1 MMLLALAGGVG
12 LIFALDRLK
21 SESMVGVLR
30 AETGL
35 VSAPYEVQIEKLLA
49 REGEFVKPG
58 QVVCLVRDAR
68 LEKSLQEKIR
78 DIEKLQGELEQA
90 HARTDV
96 ELAWRTK
103 ALNDELF
110 ETRLKLSQYL
120 QQKYD
125 HDMNDVAW
133 EDLVNQQA
141 AVSKIDGEA
150 SDVPAFLWDAD
161 SDMHRLKFM
170 LQKES
175 YRNATEVCEAQVEIC
190 ESRLKELEMLK
201 NELPEKLSSAMG
213 IKHLETQLQKNKS
226 DVSELERQRTI
237 RQLTSA
243 HYGTVGVFQHVEG
256 ELLTAGEPV
265 VELLDQ
271 DRRYLEVQVPS
282 QRIAE
287 FAAGARV
294 SLFFSGGVSRTGQ
307 IRSIP
312 PQAKHPKGE
321 FAMTDSADIPV
332 TLIIDPVG
340 LEWPQSPIGST
351 VEVTLSR
358 SLEAR

>member
-1 MMLLALAGGVG
+1 
-12 LIFALDRLK
+12 
-21 SESMVGVLR
+21 
-30 AETGL
+30 
-35 VSAPYEVQIEKLLA
+35 
-49 REGEFVKPG
+49 
-58 QVVCLVRDAR
+58 
-68 LEKSLQEKIR
+68 QEKIH

-133 EDLVNQQA
+133 EDLVSQQA

-150 SDVPAFLWDAD
+150 GDVPAFFLDAGA

-226 DVSELERQRTI
+226 DVVELEQQRTI

-287 FAAGARV
+287 FSAGARV
-294 SLFFSGGVSRTGQ
+294 SLSFSGDVTRTGQ

-312 PQAKHPKGE
+312 PQAKHSKGE
-321 FAMTDSADIPV
+321 FAMTNAVDIPV

-340 LEWPQSPIGST
+340 LEWPRSPIGST
-351 VEVTLSR
+351 VEVTLNR
-358 SLEAR
+358 NFDVR